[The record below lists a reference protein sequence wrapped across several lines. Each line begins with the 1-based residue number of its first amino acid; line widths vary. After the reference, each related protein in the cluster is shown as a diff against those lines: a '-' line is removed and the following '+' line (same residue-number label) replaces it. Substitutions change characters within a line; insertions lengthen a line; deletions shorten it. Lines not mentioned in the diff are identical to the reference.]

1 MNTRWILGFLLAVLA
16 GCVSPEHRIRE
27 NPGAFARCSPQQQ
40 ALIKRGR
47 VDIGFDEEMVKLAL
61 GEPDKV
67 YERTDANGKS
77 ESWVYSLYEGS
88 DGVLFYRGFYHRH
101 YCDPY
106 LFPYYLDHTER
117 QEAER
122 FRLVLRNG
130 KVESIEQLTK

>member
-1 MNTRWILGFLLAVLA
+1 MLPA
-16 GCVSPEHRIRE
+16 GCVSPEKRIQQ
-27 NPGAFARCSPQQQ
+27 NPGAFARCTPQQQ
-40 ALIKRGR
+40 ALIKQGK

-67 YERTDANGKS
+67 YERTDAKGKS
-77 ESWVYSLYEGS
+77 ESWVYTLYEGR
-88 DGVLFYRGFYHRH
+88 DGGVFYRGFYHRSF
-101 YCDPY
+101 CDPD